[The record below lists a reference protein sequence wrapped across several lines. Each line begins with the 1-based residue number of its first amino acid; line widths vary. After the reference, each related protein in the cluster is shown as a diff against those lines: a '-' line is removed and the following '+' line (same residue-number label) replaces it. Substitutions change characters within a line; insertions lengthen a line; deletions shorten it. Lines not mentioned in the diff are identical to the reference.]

1 MVPLFLSEP
10 NWDDEDGDNEAA
22 SQIVSLLSKLGSV
35 IWSLMVSGGRSEA
48 RLWLCNAVSRLSS
61 ISPHH
66 KRDIFMK
73 MLTSKPTRKGLAP
86 QLLRLVFE
94 KRPRKVGS
102 ILANKSYLLEKFFQG
117 KLGFYICDLSLLFDG
132 LFNIFCVCVF
142 LFALLFS
149 LKANF
154 LPVSISLSSMF

>member
-10 NWDDEDGDNEAA
+10 NWDAEEGDNEAS

-73 MLTSKPTRKGLAP
+73 MLTSKPTRKGLAS
-86 QLLRLVFE
+86 QLLQLVFE

-102 ILANKSYLLEKFFQG
+102 ILANNSYLL
-117 KLGFYICDLSLLFDG
+117 
-132 LFNIFCVCVF
+132 
-142 LFALLFS
+142 
-149 LKANF
+149 
-154 LPVSISLSSMF
+154 